1 MSQQENS
8 LNLNLYVLVDKTTL
22 RPSMDHPEE
31 SREGARELKRSQ
43 ANPERYRIAKLS
55 FSEFV
60 R

>member
-8 LNLNLYVLVDKTTL
+8 LNLNLYVLVDKTSL
-22 RPSMDHPEE
+22 RPDMSRLGD
-31 SREGARELKRSQ
+31 SREAAREMKRSQ
-43 ANPERYRIAKLS
+43 TNPERYRIAKLS